1 MHEHLLKVFQSIME
15 RWQLT
20 KTESAIKYDRQYKKN
35 TDYAADIEI
44 FKNYVFSMLR
54 IAHPLMVDKAFVE

>member
-1 MHEHLLKVFQSIME
+1 ME

-20 KTESAIKYDRQYKKN
+20 KTESAIKYDRQYMKN